1 MYEDAE
7 DASSSLTSCNV
18 DTKDFTDALALL
30 RSTDIDSADK
40 LYEILD
46 TSIEKVY
53 GFERTLR
60 ARMPQKFDR
69 NAKPRESTFA
79 IGKSGRQDDA
89 TSRKDD
95 NAAKKTANVSAF
107 ANDPIKSDGRST
119 RIFDNETE
127 AESVWKSRRALDN
140 AATNDY
146 KLFKSSDEE
155 EVKVDHFSET
165 ADIPRISIPDEG
177 SGDGLF
183 CKICNGAKL
192 GPLILLE
199 CQDCQEVYHP
209 LCHQPPVVD
218 IDVYDPRIVW
228 HCNNCANTVSADRDL
243 ILNEKNTKK
252 FYRRNDTNTAKKSA
266 INVDKSVKMEEYLS
280 KNDTTSF
287 EKTCPGAARETCGGD
302 SGNHQVMSYSKDSSL
317 STNKMQSLSSNQLK
331 KRIGSKLSVTRV
343 VTKQS

>member
-1 MYEDAE
+1 MYEDTE
-7 DASSSLTSCNV
+7 DASSSLSSSNI
-18 DTKDFTDALALL
+18 DTKDFSNALALL
-30 RSTDIDSADK
+30 HSTDIDSADK
-40 LYEILD
+40 LYKILD
-46 TSIEKVY
+46 TSIEKMY

-69 NAKPRESTFA
+69 NTKPREITFT
-79 IGKSGRQDDA
+79 IDKSNRQDDA
-89 TSRKDD
+89 LRNND
-95 NAAKKTANVSAF
+95 NAANKTTNVSPF
-107 ANDPIKSDGRST
+107 VNDAIKSYGRST
-119 RIFDNETE
+119 KIFDVETE

-140 AATNDY
+140 AATNDC

-155 EVKVDHFSET
+155 EVEVDHFSET

-192 GPLILLE
+192 GPLVLLE
-199 CQDCQEVYHP
+199 CQDCQDVYHP

-228 HCNNCANTVSADRDL
+228 HCKNCVDTAFANPRL
-243 ILNEKNTKK
+243 ILNEKQTKK
-252 FYRRNDTNTAKKSA
+252 YYRGDRTNKMKEGA
-266 INVDKSVKMEEYLS
+266 IIVAKSVKMEEYLS
-280 KNDTTSF
+280 KDDAVSS
-287 EKTCPGAARETCGGD
+287 EGTCPGAVRETAGGD
-302 SGNHQVMSYSKDSSL
+302 SSNHQSGLYSKDSPL
-317 STNKMQSLSSNQLK
+317 STHKMKSLSSNRSK